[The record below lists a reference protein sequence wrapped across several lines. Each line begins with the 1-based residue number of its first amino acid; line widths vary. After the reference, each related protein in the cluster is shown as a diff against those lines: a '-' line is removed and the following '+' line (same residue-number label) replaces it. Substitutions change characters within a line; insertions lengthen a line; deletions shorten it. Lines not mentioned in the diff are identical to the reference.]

1 MVDNQ
6 SLGTGTKTPLTKPPP
21 GQPSEIDAGNI
32 VPITLDKLSPE
43 QRQEFEQIMSNVKNK
58 YLESFKQTRLGPVQ
72 KYKLNVVAAN
82 EHRQAHRMM
91 AMIRKIKVIKVIK
104 IKVVKFKEKKLEN
117 RRPWCSITSRIKLTM
132 PFTML

>member
-1 MVDNQ
+1 MCFLHQHAFGTPSGTELRQLFSMVDNQ

-58 YLESFKQTRLGPVQ
+58 YLESFKQTR
-72 KYKLNVVAAN
+72 
-82 EHRQAHRMM
+82 
-91 AMIRKIKVIKVIK
+91 
-104 IKVVKFKEKKLEN
+104 
-117 RRPWCSITSRIKLTM
+117 
-132 PFTML
+132 